1 MNVMSGVVFTIKAD
15 GQQAVDALQKL
26 DKTLGNI
33 DAQAVNAAAGLKS
46 LDSATDSLQASLNEL
61 GASGAAALS
70 GLQPQ
75 QVAAVNAQLNT
86 LAQRLQA
93 SGMSAAEVAFKMRQ
107 IPMQMTDVV
116 TSLASGMNPMQVMIQ
131 QGGQLKDSFGG
142 VGLALRAVGGYV
154 VGLLTPVNL
163 AVAAVGA
170 FAAAAYLGSKE
181 ADEFRKQVLLTG
193 NAVGASVDQLAA
205 LASQVHEFS
214 GATKGAAAEAVAALV
229 GTAAVARAGLADY
242 AQTAIAMERSFG
254 QSIETTVKHFAELG
268 KDPVGASKRLNETMN
283 YLTAATYA
291 QIRAAVEQGDKARAA
306 ALAQDEYSKA
316 MAARAKDVQQNLGY
330 VEKAWNAV
338 AGAAKW
344 TWDAMLGLGRE
355 DTVADKLAKL
365 QKQLEARQFALRK
378 FGTPVEG
385 EIQSLQDQIGY
396 LQEQERMQK
405 RAGDAAAER
414 AQREKDGIAA
424 VDDKFK
430 AAEEAKKKAQ
440 QDAEARAR
448 AQAKLIED
456 GIKLYDDLTAQQNGL
471 APDFAEK
478 WGQLSAAFAAHKL
491 NTEQLTQAQAALL
504 AQQPAM
510 KKIAEDRIKLEKQ
523 LADEQAKTLAEAW
536 KAADA
541 VNAQADQQARANAT
555 FGKGKVALAELTLAE
570 LNQTLAA
577 LEQTENV
584 IPGRIQTL
592 EAQINAQK
600 RLIREMK
607 AGESLEANDK
617 AAKKAEEEWK
627 RTAESIERSL
637 TDALM
642 RGFESG
648 KSFVENFRDTLVN
661 MFKTMVLRPTI
672 QAFVTTVT
680 GLGGA
685 GNATAQGVDS
695 AASMSNSLG
704 LASSVSNLYK
714 NITSGFTLIG
724 DKMAFAADEIG
735 AWLVN
740 NTTGIL
746 NKAGGTLLESAGT
759 IGTVASYAS
768 GALAGYGLGKAISGQ
783 YTTALGKNTL
793 EIAGTAIGAIW
804 GPLGAAIGGAIG
816 GLVNRAFGMGAKEST
831 DYGLT
836 GVLSSAGASVSQYS
850 SWHQDGGWFRSD
862 RNGTDYAGVGSEL
875 QTLLDTAVR
884 ATTAATAGYASA
896 IGLSASSVYGYT
908 QSINLSLKGLDQAG
922 QEKAIATALSSF
934 GAGMVSAA
942 YGQALQAFTKTGE
955 SMSDTLTR
963 LSTSLTAVNQV
974 FDTLNVRLLDIGVS
988 GADAASKLLDVFGGS
1003 QAFVQQTSAYY
1014 AAFYTDAER
1023 VDTTTRQLRAALVDL
1038 SVQMPQNVQE
1048 LRALVDAQDL
1058 STDAGRR
1065 NYAALISLTGSFKA
1079 IFDAQ
1084 TKAADEAAKAQ
1095 QNYVQAMLDG
1105 GKKIADWISALDASS
1120 AGAGGDLQRNL
1131 MQTRGSYLQTLSLAR
1146 SGDTAA
1152 TGEIIGQA
1160 NAYLQ
1165 AARDSS
1171 SSSGQYQAIVAQV
1184 KAEMGNLPATK
1195 SYQQQTLDALDLINS
1210 TIVGGFIRSIQS
1222 ISDSFTVLDA
1232 NVDGLLSFDEL
1243 KLGLNGKATD
1253 RQIELMILA
1262 ADKNGDGQISAIEAQ
1277 TAVSQSL
1284 VDGFQGGLADILR
1297 RFTSLDANVDGLLTF
1312 DELKQG
1318 LSGKASDDQIRA
1330 LIGAIDTNGDGQI
1343 SALEAQTTLTEALK
1357 NSTDGVAD
1365 NTDLLQQKSDAQI
1378 KALIQ
1383 INNDGIYAVSKNTA
1397 KALDYLDSIAGFAKN
1412 IDVSTAK
1419 TAANPTVVNQS
1430 GGDSGG
1436 LIGGL
1441 IGAVGGF
1448 FGGLFADGGVFDG
1461 QGVYSSATPFMTPD
1475 GRVNIM
1481 GEAGPEAVMPLER
1494 LANGALGVRATQ
1506 RLLMERYVTMG
1517 DTSML
1522 EQRLDQL
1529 IDDGRA
1535 QAQALVLMQ
1544 SRMTRLMER
1553 WDGNG
1558 MPETRVVA

>member
-1 MNVMSGVVFTIKAD
+1 MSVMSGVVFTIKAD

-46 LDSATDSLQASLNEL
+46 LDQTTDSLRASLNEL
-61 GASGAAALS
+61 SATGAAALS

-75 QVAAVNAQLNT
+75 QVAAVNAQLST

-116 TSLASGMNPMQVMIQ
+116 TSLASGMNPMQVLIQ
-131 QGGQLKDSFGG
+131 QGGQLKDSFGS

-154 VGLLTPVNL
+154 AGLLTPINL
-163 AVAAVGA
+163 AVVAVGA
-170 FAAAAYLGSKE
+170 FAAAAYIGGKE

-193 NAVGASVDQLAA
+193 NAVGASADQLAG
-205 LASQVHEFS
+205 LASQVHAVS
-214 GATKGAAAEAVAALV
+214 GATKGAAAEALAALV
-229 GTAAVARAGLADY
+229 GTAAVGRASLVDY
-242 AQTAIAMERSFG
+242 AQTAMAMEKSFG
-254 QSIETTVKHFAELG
+254 QSIETTTKHFAELG

-291 QIRAAVEQGDKARAA
+291 QIRAAADQGDKARAA
-306 ALAQDEYSKA
+306 ALAQDEYAKA

-355 DTVADKLAKL
+355 DSVSEKLGKL
-365 QKQLEARQFALRK
+365 QKQLEDRQAALRR
-378 FGTPVEG
+378 FGNRADQFGAPFEAQ
-385 EIQSLQDQIGY
+385 IQSLKEQIGY

-424 VDDKFK
+424 VDEKAK
-430 AAEEAKKKAQ
+430 AADEAKKKAQ
-440 QDAEARAR
+440 QEAEARAR
-448 AQAKLIED
+448 AQVKLVED
-456 GIKLYDDLTAQQNGL
+456 GVKAYGDLIAQQGGL

-510 KKIAEDRIKLEKQ
+510 KKIAEDRLKLEKQ
-523 LADEQAKTLAEAW
+523 IADEQAKTLAEAW

-541 VNAQADQQARANAT
+541 TGAQADQQARANAT

-570 LNQTLAA
+570 LNQTLVA

-584 IPGRIQTL
+584 IPGRIQAL
-592 EAQINAQK
+592 EMQIDAQK

-685 GNATAQGVDS
+685 GSATAQGVDS

-704 LASSVSNLYK
+704 LASSVGSLYK
-714 NITSGFTLIG
+714 NITSGFTLLG

-735 AWLVN
+735 TWLVN

-862 RNGTDYAGVGSEL
+862 RGGTDYSGVSTEL
-875 QTLLDTAVR
+875 QSLLDTAVR
-884 ATTAATAGYASA
+884 ATTAATAGYAQA
-896 IGLSASSVYGYT
+896 IGLGAQSVYGYT

-922 QEKAIATALSSF
+922 QEKAIAGALSNF

-955 SMSDTLTR
+955 SLSDTLAR

-988 GADAASKLLDVFGGS
+988 GADAASKLLDVFGGA

-1014 AAFYTDAER
+1014 TAFYSDAER

-1038 SVQMPQNVQE
+1038 GVQMPQNVHD
-1048 LRALVDAQDL
+1048 LRSLVDAQDL
-1058 STDAGRR
+1058 STDAGRKT
-1065 NYAALISLTGSFKA
+1065 YAALISLTGSFKA
-1079 IFDAQ
+1079 VFDAQ

-1105 GKKIADWISALDASS
+1105 GKKIADWINALDSS
-1120 AGAGGDLQRNL
+1120 SLGVGSDLQRNL
-1131 MQTRGSYLQTLSLAR
+1131 QQARGSYLQTLSLAR

-1152 TGEIIGQA
+1152 MGEIIGQA

-1165 AARDSS
+1165 AAQGSS
-1171 SSSGQYQAIVAQV
+1171 SSSSQYQAIVAQV

-1195 SYQQQTLDALDLINS
+1195 SYQMQTLDALDLISS
-1210 TIVGGFIRSIQS
+1210 TIVDGFARSIAS
-1222 ISDSFTVLDA
+1222 MSGSFKALDT
-1232 NVDGLLSFDEL
+1232 NVDGLLTFDEL
-1243 KLGLNGKATD
+1243 KQGLNGKATD

-1284 VDGFQGGLADILR
+1284 VDGFDGGLADILR
-1297 RFTSLDANVDGLLTF
+1297 RFSSLDANVDGLLTF
-1312 DELKQG
+1312 DELRQG
-1318 LSGKASDDQIRA
+1318 LSGKASDEQLQA
-1330 LIGAIDTNGDGQI
+1330 LIRVIDTNGDGQI
-1343 SALEAQTTLTEALK
+1343 SAIEAQTTLTEALK

-1365 NTDLLQQKSDAQI
+1365 NTDLLQQKSDSQL

-1397 KALDYLDSIAGFAKN
+1397 KALDYLDSIALYAKN
-1412 IDVSTAK
+1412 IDTSTAM
-1419 TAANPTVVNQS
+1419 TAANPVVVNQS
-1430 GGDSGG
+1430 SGG
-1436 LIGGL
+1436 
-1441 IGAVGGF
+1441 GGF
-1448 FGGLFADGGVFDG
+1448 LSDLFGGLFADGAVFDG
-1461 QGVYSSATPFMTPD
+1461 QGVYSSVTPFMTAD

-1481 GEAGPEAVMPLER
+1481 GEAGPEGVLPLER
-1494 LANGALGVRATQ
+1494 MADGALGVRATRQ
-1506 RLLMERYVTMG
+1506 IVQERYVTMG
-1517 DTSML
+1517 DTTVL
-1522 EQRLDQL
+1522 EQLLDQL
-1529 IDDGRA
+1529 IGDSRA
-1535 QAQALVLMQ
+1535 QAQAIVAMQ
-1544 SRMTRLMER
+1544 SRMTRLLER
-1553 WDGNG
+1553 WDGAG
-1558 MPETRVVA
+1558 MPEVRVVA